1 MKKAIVCIIF
11 LAAILYCIGNHV
23 YHSVS
28 VQFEIEGA
36 VKMKIFSGA
45 TGESLETED
54 TEVIAHITENI
65 SSLEFTRGKKEKTDG
80 YTYSIFWYGADGK
93 ELEALHLTGANS
105 LIKKDRHYESAGSVN
120 SEIDLAYI
128 QALFE
133 RSK

>member
-1 MKKAIVCIIF
+1 MKKAIVCSIF
-11 LAAILYCIGNHV
+11 LAAVLFCIGNHV
-23 YHSVS
+23 YHSVP

-36 VKMKIFSGA
+36 VKIKIFSGA
-45 TGESLETED
+45 DGKSLEVTD

-65 SSLEFTRGKKEKTDG
+65 TSMEFTRGKKEKTDG
-80 YTYSIFWYGADGK
+80 YAYSLSWYGANGD
-93 ELEALHLTGANS
+93 EIETLHLTGAGT
-105 LIKKDRHYESAGSVN
+105 LIQNDRHYESAGSVN